1 MMVFSFLHIHIL
13 QVFHLIDDSE
23 SDDDLLIYPL
33 QEAGKVEKFWNI
45 ENDCRYE
52 DWRQIPQKD
61 ADTAPSEKIN
71 GAVNHSDTALSLM
84 IRT

>member
-52 DWRQIPQKD
+52 DWPQILEKD
-61 ADTAPSEKIN
+61 ADTALSEWII
-71 GAVNHSDTALSLM
+71 GEW
-84 IRT
+84 